1 MKTTNSNHSHP
12 VFPNLIQDLF
22 ITSINQVWVSD
33 ITYIRLPTVF
43 VYLAVILDLY
53 SRRVIGYHCSRHLD
67 TTLTLGALRLAISD
81 RDPAPGCIHHSD
93 QGVQYV
99 SSDYVEELL
108 GYGFKISMARRGNPY
123 ENAVCESFIKTLK
136 DEEVYLWEYKTIE
149 DAERRIC
156 HFVKDV
162 YNEKRL
168 HSSLGYCPPNEF
180 EERLLDKQKPTAPS
194 QITLT

>member
-1 MKTTNSNHSHP
+1 MGS
-12 VFPNLIQDLF
+12 
-22 ITSINQVWVSD
+22 TS
-33 ITYIRLPTVF
+33 
-43 VYLAVILDLY
+43 
-53 SRRVIGYHCSRHLD
+53 
-67 TTLTLGALRLAISD
+67 
-81 RDPAPGCIHHSD
+81 
-93 QGVQYV
+93 QYA

-136 DEEVYLWEYKTIE
+136 NEEVYLWEYKTME

-162 YNEKRL
+162 YNKKRL
-168 HSSLGYCPPNEF
+168 HSSLDYCPPNEF
-180 EERLLDKQKPTAPS
+180 EERLLDKQKPTVPS